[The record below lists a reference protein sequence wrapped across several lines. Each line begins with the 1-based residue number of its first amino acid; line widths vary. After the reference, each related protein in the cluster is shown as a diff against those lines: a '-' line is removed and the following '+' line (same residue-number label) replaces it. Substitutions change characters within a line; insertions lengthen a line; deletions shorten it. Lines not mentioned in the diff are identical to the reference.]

1 MICVL
6 VAFYHYKHKMN
17 FHILDLSIR
26 KKFTT
31 FFLLQI
37 PLYKGATEALI
48 PGVTRVGTFHGA
60 NGFCDVE
67 FWHPN
72 VYPNDIDS
80 LVQRKHA
87 VEIIRDLILEV
98 RFL

>member
-1 MICVL
+1 M
-6 VAFYHYKHKMN
+6 
-17 FHILDLSIR
+17 IR
-26 KKFTT
+26 KKFRT

-67 FWHPN
+67 FWDPN
-72 VYPNDIDS
+72 VYPDDVNT
-80 LVQRKHA
+80 LVQRQHA
-87 VEIIRDLILEV
+87 VEIIRDLVLEV
-98 RFL
+98 SYCQIP